1 MERLELLEPLN
12 LMPLVVEWLNDVSKD
27 GTGGRPLA
35 AGIPGP
41 IPHRAAGDI
50 QGLLKALH
58 G

>member
-1 MERLELLEPLN
+1 MKHLELLEPLN

-41 IPHRAAGDI
+41 IPHRAAAEMGP
-50 QGLLKALH
+50 KVH
-58 G
+58 